1 MESVIF
7 KRCEI
12 EWKEW
17 EKRVRMFDRRKIRKL
32 LSENYPL
39 LGILI
44 GIVLIS
50 VSIGPFENWDTALEY
65 EAASAVIRWGM
76 PYVNSF
82 GNLINQPPLG
92 FYVEALFFTFF
103 GTSIDTGVALIT
115 LLGLG
120 CIIAVYKIGNV
131 LYGKPTGLV
140 AAALFALSP
149 WELIFSRSFLID
161 VQCLFFSLLF
171 LLVGIYAIRQ
181 DSLKLSLVSGTLF
194 AAALLTKLFAVFT
207 LIPLMLLFI
216 YYRPKNLRRALSEVA
231 GRLVPVLLFAFLWY
245 NVISGGWLPSVFRH
259 DDFGSYNSSEI
270 VPSYFFVGT
279 FLLHSGLGLFFMGS
293 AVFSLLVCFFSRK
306 LFSKILVFDLI
317 CLATIIF
324 IIAVNTFLG
333 AGLNLRSPYT
343 SAFKY
348 GYQSLPFFSLL
359 AASLVGKCLSLFRS
373 AKSKRKPYRILF
385 FSVVFVGLF
394 LLMATIFVN
403 MWYASLLSTSDYL
416 LFRVEPN
423 IDLGYSLFNP
433 TPTGGHSLLMNIQY
447 LGFAIVLS
455 GLVWESRHTLA
466 GLFKLLRG
474 GIETK
479 NAQQ

>member
-131 LYGKPTGLV
+131 LYGQPTGLV

-161 VQCLFFSLLF
+161 VQCLFFSLF
-171 LLVGIYAIRQ
+171 CLLVGIYAIRQ
-181 DSLKLSLVSGTLF
+181 ASLKLSLVSGTLF
-194 AAALLTKLFAVFT
+194 AAALLTKLYAVFT
-207 LIPLMLLFI
+207 LIPLTLLFI
-216 YYRPKNLRRALSEVA
+216 YYRPKNLRRTFSLIGAFFLPGLLS
-231 GRLVPVLLFAFLWY
+231 AFLWY
-245 NVISGGWLPSVFRH
+245 QIISGQGLLSVFSH
-259 DDFGSYNSSEI
+259 SDFESYNPGEI
-270 VPSYFFVGT
+270 VPSYFFVGY
-279 FLLHSGLGLFFMGS
+279 FLAIYGVGWFFM
-293 AVFSLLVCFFSRK
+293 
-306 LFSKILVFDLI
+306 
-317 CLATIIF
+317 
-324 IIAVNTFLG
+324 
-333 AGLNLRSPYT
+333 
-343 SAFKY
+343 
-348 GYQSLPFFSLL
+348 
-359 AASLVGKCLSLFRS
+359 
-373 AKSKRKPYRILF
+373 
-385 FSVVFVGLF
+385 
-394 LLMATIFVN
+394 
-403 MWYASLLSTSDYL
+403 
-416 LFRVEPN
+416 RV
-423 IDLGYSLFNP
+423 S
-433 TPTGGHSLLMNIQY
+433 
-447 LGFAIVLS
+447 
-455 GLVWESRHTLA
+455 
-466 GLFKLLRG
+466 
-474 GIETK
+474 
-479 NAQQ
+479 

>member
-1 MESVIF
+1 
-7 KRCEI
+7 
-12 EWKEW
+12 
-17 EKRVRMFDRRKIRKL
+17 MFDRKRIRKL
-32 LSENYPL
+32 LTENYPL

-50 VSIGPFENWDTALEY
+50 VSIGPFENWDTTLEY

-82 GNLINQPPLG
+82 GNIINQPPLG

-103 GTSIDTGVALIT
+103 GSSIDTGVVLIT

-140 AAALFALSP
+140 AAAIFALSP

-161 VQCLFFSLLF
+161 VQCLFFSLLC
-171 LLVGIYAIRQ
+171 LLAGIYAIRQ
-181 DSLKLSLVSGTLF
+181 DSLKLSLFSGTLF
-194 AAALLTKLFAVFT
+194 AAAFLTKLFAVFI

-216 YYRPKNLRRALSEVA
+216 YHRPKNLKRIFSLLGVFF
-231 GRLVPVLLFAFLWY
+231 LPVLLFAFLWH
-245 NVISGGWLPSVFRH
+245 NVISGGWLFSVFRH
-259 DDFGSYNSSEI
+259 DDFWNYNSSEI
-270 VPSYFFVGT
+270 VPSYFFVGN
-279 FLLHSGLGLFFMGS
+279 FLLNYGLGLFFVS
-293 AVFSLLVCFFSRK
+293 AAVFSLLACFLRRK
-306 LFSKILVFDLI
+306 LFSKIFVFDLI

-324 IIAVNTFLG
+324 IVAVNTFLG

-348 GYQSLPFFSLL
+348 AYQSLPFFSLIT
-359 AASLVGKCLSLFRS
+359 ASLVGKCLSLFHS
-373 AKSKRKPYRILF
+373 AKSKRKLYRILS

-394 LLMATIFVN
+394 LLAAIILVN
-403 MWYASLLSTSDYL
+403 MWYANLLSESDYL

-423 IDLGYSLFNP
+423 IDFGYSLINP
-433 TPTGGHSLLMNIQY
+433 TLTGGHNLLMYIQY
-447 LGFAIVLS
+447 FGFAVLLS
-455 GLVWESRHTLA
+455 GLVWASRHTLV
-466 GLFKLLRG
+466 GLFKRLRG

-479 NAQQ
+479 NALT

>member
-1 MESVIF
+1 
-7 KRCEI
+7 
-12 EWKEW
+12 
-17 EKRVRMFDRRKIRKL
+17 MFDRKRIRKL

-39 LGILI
+39 LAILI

-50 VSIGPFENWDTALEY
+50 VSIGPFENWDTALEF

-103 GTSIDTGVALIT
+103 GASIGTGVVLVT

-120 CIIAVYKIGNV
+120 CIIVVYKIGNV

-140 AAALFALSP
+140 AAAFFALSP

-161 VQCLFFSLLF
+161 VQCLFFSLLC

-181 DSLKLSLVSGTLF
+181 DSLKLSLVSGALF
-194 AAALLTKLFAVFT
+194 AAAFLTKLFAVFT

-216 YYRPKNLRRALSEVA
+216 YYRPENLRRIFSLLGAFFL
-231 GRLVPVLLFAFLWY
+231 PVLLFAFLWY
-245 NVISGGWLPSVFRH
+245 NVISGGWLLSVFRH
-259 DDFGSYNSSEI
+259 DDFWNFNSSEI
-270 VPSYFFVGT
+270 VPSYFFVGN
-279 FLLHSGLGLFFMGS
+279 FLLNYGLGLFFMGS
-293 AVFSLLVCFFSRK
+293 AVFSLLVCFLRRK

-317 CLATIIF
+317 CLATIIS
-324 IIAVNTFLG
+324 IVAVNTFLG

-348 GYQSLPFFSLL
+348 AYQSLPFFSLI
-359 AASLVGKCLSLFRS
+359 AASLVGKCLSLFHS
-373 AKSKRKPYRILF
+373 AKSKRKLYRILF

-394 LLMATIFVN
+394 LLVATIVVN
-403 MWYASLLSTSDYL
+403 MWYANLLSTSDYL

-423 IDLGYSLFNP
+423 IDWGYSLFNS
-433 TPTGGHSLLMNIQY
+433 TPTGGNSLLMNIQY
-447 LGFAIVLS
+447 LGFAVVLS
-455 GLVWESRHTLA
+455 GLVWACRHALA
-466 GLFKLLRG
+466 GLFKLQRG